1 MTKTMLFATA
11 ALALALATP
20 AFAQTASVGCV
31 KGATLAGASGS
42 EAPKLAGASGSEAPK
57 LAGASGSEAP
67 KLAGASGS
75 ESPKLASAQPCP

>member
-20 AFAQTASVGCV
+20 AFAQSAPANAGCV
-31 KGATLAGASGS
+31 KGATLAGAGGTES
-42 EAPKLAGASGSEAPK
+42 PKLAGAG
-57 LAGASGSEAP
+57 GT
-67 KLAGASGS
+67 